1 MPQDPLRR
9 LQALGQSVW
18 LDFLSRPLIHSGQLQ
33 RRIEEDGLSGLTSN
47 PAIFEKAFS
56 SSDEYDQEI
65 GELARKGLSA
75 KEIYETLAVG
85 DVQQACDLLRPVY
98 DGTQGRDGYVSLEVS
113 PHLAHDATNTVAE
126 ALRLA
131 AAVDRANLLVKVPGT
146 REGIGA
152 IGHLLGLGIGVNI
165 TLLFGLPRYREVAET
180 YLAVL
185 EDRVRDGRPV
195 DHVASVASFFLS
207 RMDVL
212 LDPQLERIAEGGGP
226 NAALAR
232 SLAGKVAVANA
243 KAAYAIFREL
253 FRGERFGRLADH
265 GARPQRLLWASTSTK
280 NPRYRDVMYV
290 EPLIGPETI
299 NTMPQETLDAYRD
312 HGDPAPRL
320 EQDLAQSQQ
329 LLQRLAELGIDR
341 DQLARQLEEEG
352 LEKFNKPF
360 DKLLATLEAKRVAA
374 LQAESAHR

>member
-1 MPQDPLRR
+1 MPENPLRR
-9 LQALGQSVW
+9 LQAFGQSVW
-18 LDFLSRPLIHSGQLQ
+18 LDFLSRPLIRSGQLQ
-33 RRIEEDGLSGLTSN
+33 RGIDEDGLSGLTSN

-56 SSDEYDQEI
+56 SSDDYDEEI
-65 GELARKGLSA
+65 GQLARKGLSA

-98 DGTQGRDGYVSLEVS
+98 DRTRGYDGYVSLEVS
-113 PHLAHDATNTVAE
+113 PHLARDATNTIAE
-126 ALRLA
+126 ALRLV

-146 REGIGA
+146 QEGIAA
-152 IGHLLGLGIGVNI
+152 IRHLLGLGIGVNI

-185 EDRVRDGRPV
+185 EDRLRDGQPV
-195 DHVASVASFFLS
+195 DGVASVASFFLS

-212 LDPQLERIAEGGGP
+212 LDPQLERIAEGGP
-226 NAALAR
+226 KADLAG
-232 SLAGKVAVANA
+232 SLVGKVAVANA

-253 FRGERFGRLADH
+253 FRGERFQRLADQ

-299 NTMPQETLDAYRD
+299 NTMPQDTLDAYRG

-320 EQDLAQSQQ
+320 EQDLAESQQ
-329 LLQRLAELGIDR
+329 LLQQLAELGIDR
-341 DQLARQLEEEG
+341 EQVARQLEEEG

-360 DKLLATLEAKRVAA
+360 DKLLATLEAKRTAA
-374 LQAESAHR
+374 LQAESANR

>member
-1 MPQDPLRR
+1 MPQNPLRR

-18 LDFLSRPLIHSGQLQ
+18 LDFLSRPLIRSGQLQ
-33 RRIEEDGLSGLTSN
+33 RWIEKDGLSGLTSN

-56 SSDEYDQEI
+56 SSEDYDEEI
-65 GELARKGLSA
+65 GELARKGLAA

-98 DGTQGRDGYVSLEVS
+98 DRSQAHDGYVSLEVS

-131 AAVDRANLLVKVPGT
+131 AAVDRVNLLVKVPGT
-146 REGIGA
+146 REGIEA
-152 IGHLLGLGIGVNI
+152 IRHLLGLGIGVNI
-165 TLLFGLPRYREVAET
+165 TLLFGLPRYHEVAET
-180 YLAVL
+180 YLSVL
-185 EDRVRDGRPV
+185 EERLRHGRPV
-195 DHVASVASFFLS
+195 DGVASVASFFLS

-226 NAALAR
+226 KADLAK
-232 SLAGKVAVANA
+232 SLVGKVAVANA
-243 KAAYAIFREL
+243 KAAYAIFREF
-253 FRGERFGRLADH
+253 FRGTRFGRLAEQ

-280 NPRYRDVMYV
+280 NPRYSDVMYV
-290 EPLIGPETI
+290 EPLVGPETV
-299 NTMPQETLDAYRD
+299 NTMPEETLDAYRD

-320 EQDLAQSQQ
+320 EQDIAQSQQ
-329 LLQRLAELGIDR
+329 LLERLAELGIDR
-341 DQLARQLEEEG
+341 DPVARQLEEEG

-360 DKLLATLEAKRVAA
+360 DKLLATLEAKRTAA
-374 LQAESAHR
+374 LEAESANR